1 MTWEALIDVTYCQL
15 SVVSIYII
23 VLRSKYQEHIK
34 KNKIFLLSLDLW
46 VFIEFVC
53 HSHKDKY
60 LVLSLFWLNYSY
72 DQGLSEINYLS
83 SGCIILHLWLIS

>member
-53 HSHKDKY
+53 HSHKDKC
-60 LVLSLFWLNYSY
+60 LVLSTQSVLI
-72 DQGLSEINYLS
+72 EIL
-83 SGCIILHLWLIS
+83 LWSRAVWN

>member
-34 KNKIFLLSLDLW
+34 KNKIFLLNLDLW

-60 LVLSLFWLNYSY
+60 LVLSTQSVLIEL
-72 DQGLSEINYLS
+72 L
-83 SGCIILHLWLIS
+83 LWSRAVWN